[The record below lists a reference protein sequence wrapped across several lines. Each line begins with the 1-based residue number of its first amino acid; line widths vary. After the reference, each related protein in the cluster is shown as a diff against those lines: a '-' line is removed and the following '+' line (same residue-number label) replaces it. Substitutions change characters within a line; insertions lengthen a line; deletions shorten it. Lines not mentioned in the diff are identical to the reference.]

1 MTWSPD
7 GGEARERACVA
18 GDFDVVG
25 YGDGGHGEGGEGEER
40 GKGGGREVR
49 LEISSRNTGYTVMEK
64 GRKALK

>member
-25 YGDGGHGEGGEGEER
+25 YGDGGHGEGGEGEGEER
-40 GKGGGREVR
+40 GKGGGRGSR
-49 LEISSRNTGYTVMEK
+49 LEISSGNTAQTE
-64 GRKALK
+64 RDIL